1 MFIPLHSDSAD
12 DLWVQAANWF
22 HSGGI
27 ANVQGSRAG
36 NTREVL
42 HAALSLENP
51 RQRWIASREPA
62 MNPAFAIAEVIWII
76 TGRNDSAFLNYFN
89 RRLPEF
95 AGKGETYHGAYGF
108 RLRKAFDIDQLKQA
122 ASALR
127 GQQNSR
133 QVVLQI
139 WQSKIDFPQQSGKAV
154 SEDVPCNIVSMLK
167 VRDGKLEWTQIMRS
181 NDLFLGLPHN
191 LIQFTTLQ
199 EVLAGWIGVQPGA
212 YQHLSDSLHLYE
224 RDEYVLQQIVKQPC
238 PPNNDQLNLP
248 EIESEQGFKQ
258 LANVIEKIICPKV
271 SSEELLQY
279 LNHATLPKV
288 FFNFLAVLIAEGCRR
303 RQNMEDTSR
312 AIKTCEN
319 ACLTFLWQRWLDRCS
334 ANPKNFYARS
344 RL

>member
-1 MFIPLHSDSAD
+1 MFNTLHSNTAD
-12 DLWVQAANWF
+12 DLWIQAASWF
-22 HSGGI
+22 QSDGI
-27 ANVQGSRAG
+27 ANAQKSRAG
-36 NTREVL
+36 DTREVL

-51 RQRWIASREPA
+51 RQRWIASRQPA

-95 AGKGETYHGAYGF
+95 AGKGTTYHGAYGF
-108 RLRKAFDIDQLKQA
+108 RLRKAFGIDQLKQA

-133 QVVLQI
+133 QVVLQF
-139 WQSKIDFPQQSGKAV
+139 WQSKIDLPQTNGKPV

-224 RDEYVLQQIVKQPC
+224 RNEYVLRQVAKQPC
-238 PPNNDQLNLP
+238 PPNGDRLDIS
-248 EIESEQGFKQ
+248 EAESELSFQR
-258 LANVIEKIICPKV
+258 LAENTEKIIRSDISANK
-271 SSEELLQY
+271 LLQ
-279 LNHATLPKV
+279 LLENSNLPTS
-288 FFNFLAVLIAEGCRR
+288 FNNFLAVLVAEGCRR
-303 RQNMEDTSR
+303 RQKQDETNKAMKSCR
-312 AIKTCEN
+312 N
-319 ACLTFLWQRWLDRCS
+319 PCLSYLWQRWVER
-334 ANPKNFYARS
+334 
-344 RL
+344 RLAEVQTNKTLS